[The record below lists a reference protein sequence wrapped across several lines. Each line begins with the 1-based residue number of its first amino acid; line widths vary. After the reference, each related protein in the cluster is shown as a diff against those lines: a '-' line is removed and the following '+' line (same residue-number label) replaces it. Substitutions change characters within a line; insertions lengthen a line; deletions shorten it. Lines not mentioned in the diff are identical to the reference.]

1 MKSALLLFVIIV
13 FAQLVNPNFART
25 EELRR
30 ILYGTTASPS
40 HLPIWVAKDAGFF
53 EKAGLNVEPVQVRG
67 GSLITLAIITGDLPF
82 SGAGAE
88 SVVAARAAGGD
99 VVLLACPV
107 DADPVYLITRPE
119 IKSAQDLKGQ
129 ASAVT
134 RYGSTT
140 HFYLR
145 AALKHVGLNP
155 ERDMTILQL
164 GAGPEMV
171 VALDRGAIAAAAL
184 TTRYAIPFLQRGWPV
199 LVDLST
205 TDLVYPSSCVT
216 SSRTFIKAR
225 AQNYAR
231 ILARLC
237 GGNSFDQKRSSL
249 RRKIIHQMD
258 ARERRRDHQENRRG
272 LCPLVQGRAL
282 RAGQRDRECD
292 SGFDQS
298 PPRFQ
303 RIPRLAR
310 AVPRKWTLGEGV
322 ARQMKRM
329 EYWNDGVMGRKPT
342 LQSLQTPSG
351 LLLPL
356 QKLQPD
362 PFGSFKKT
370 NPPTVGEHALFEN
383 LQTGGFNLA

>member
-1 MKSALLLFVIIV
+1 MKSAFLLFVIIV
-13 FAQLVNPNFART
+13 FSPLVNPNFART

-216 SSRTFIKAR
+216 SSRAFIKAR
-225 AQNYAR
+225 AQNHAR
-231 ILARLC
+231 ISCAPTW
-237 GGNSFDQKRSSL
+237 
-249 RRKIIHQMD
+249 
-258 ARERRRDHQENRRG
+258 RE
-272 LCPLVQGRAL
+272 
-282 RAGQRDRECD
+282 
-292 SGFDQS
+292 F
-298 PPRFQ
+298 
-303 RIPRLAR
+303 
-310 AVPRKWTLGEGV
+310 T
-322 ARQMKRM
+322 
-329 EYWNDGVMGRKPT
+329 
-342 LQSLQTPSG
+342 
-351 LLLPL
+351 
-356 QKLQPD
+356 
-362 PFGSFKKT
+362 
-370 NPPTVGEHALFEN
+370 
-383 LQTGGFNLA
+383 